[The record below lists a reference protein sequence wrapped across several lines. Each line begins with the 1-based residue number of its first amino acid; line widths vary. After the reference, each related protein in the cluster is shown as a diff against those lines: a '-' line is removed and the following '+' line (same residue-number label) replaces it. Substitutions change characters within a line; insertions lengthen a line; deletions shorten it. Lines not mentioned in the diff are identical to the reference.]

1 MCDLP
6 DSLKKNVFPS
16 RRLNESEK
24 RLRAKQSMSEYRGT
38 AKLPIEI
45 EVIVLNPYLVKYALL
60 LIAVPYFYLNAVK
73 KVLDLSVL

>member
-1 MCDLP
+1 
-6 DSLKKNVFPS
+6 
-16 RRLNESEK
+16 
-24 RLRAKQSMSEYRGT
+24 MSEYRGT

-73 KVLDLSVL
+73 KILDLSVL